1 MTHIKP
7 FAGAA
12 TALATPFLN
21 GKIDFA
27 AWERALEYQISEGI
41 DALVVAGTTGE
52 GASMTEKEK
61 NLLIR
66 ETCRQVGGRVP
77 VIAGSGSCNL
87 TQACRQSVAAA
98 RAGADALLV
107 VTPYYNKGNGEAVA
121 SFFETI
127 SRAAGLPLLLYN
139 VPSRTGYD
147 MPVEIG
153 LRLAEDPNICGIKE
167 AGGGLEKLEE
177 YLSRRP
183 DGFGVYTGSDSLILP
198 SMALGGDGVISV
210 VSNLYPRRTAALCR
224 RMREGD
230 LDGARK
236 LAANLRRMIGLL
248 FAEVN
253 PAPLKYALQYLGRD
267 SGELRLPL
275 GKVSASLQRALEK
288 ELDRLQS
295 EPPDNGI

>member
-7 FAGAA
+7 FTGAA

-21 GKIDFA
+21 GKIDYQ
-27 AWERALEYQISEGI
+27 AWERALEYQITQGI

-52 GASMTEKEK
+52 GASLSEKEK
-61 NLLIR
+61 LSLIR

-87 TQACRQSVAAA
+87 TQACRQSLAAA
-98 RAGADALLV
+98 RAGVDALLV

-121 SFFETI
+121 VFFETV
-127 SRAAGLPLLLYN
+127 SRVAGLPLLLYN

-147 MPVEIG
+147 MPVDISM
-153 LRLAEDPNICGIKE
+153 RLAQDANICGIKE
-167 AGGGLEKLEE
+167 AGGSLEKFEE
-177 YLSRRP
+177 YLERRP
-183 DGFGVYTGSDSLILP
+183 AGFGVYTGCDSRILP
-198 SMALGGDGVISV
+198 SLALGGDGVISV
-210 VSNLYPRRTAALCR
+210 VSNLYPRRVAALCR
-224 RMREGD
+224 RMRQGD
-230 LDGARK
+230 LAGARVI
-236 LAANLRRMIGLL
+236 AADLRCLIGLL

-275 GKVSASLQRALEK
+275 GEIALPLRRSLET
-288 ELDRLQS
+288 ELDRLQ
-295 EPPDNGI
+295 NGIQN